1 MNTATKQVKDIV
13 TKEIKYVSK
22 LYPYSIKKFF
32 NPELIYSHNI
42 LAFIDY
48 NSASF
53 SNSYFYSKTFHH
65 KFIYL
70 MAGIELLAVGVSL
83 HSFNINDLMDLA
95 DNKKFTQKGEKYYTL
110 DLLFGDIFYS
120 RAAIYLLEYGDYL
133 IFNSILDSLKLA
145 HKSKLMLHQNIVET
159 VNTNLY
165 KDLAKDLASEIPKS
179 RLKNYEMQIE
189 ELFEENLSL
198 ILGINSLIKTSFII
212 GWGLFS
218 AREDPEIHY
227 RLINNFV
234 LLKAYNDLGSFFKLL
249 PDSFY
254 GIKQIKFIKDK
265 KSFIKSELDDIIA
278 TLKPEWLKS
287 NFKALEKLYL

>member
-1 MNTATKQVKDIV
+1 LNTATKQVKDIV

-65 KFIYL
+65 KFTYL

-145 HKSKLMLHQNIVET
+145 HKSKLMLHQNIVEIL
-159 VNTNLY
+159 NTNFY
-165 KDLAKDLASEIPKS
+165 KDLTIDLSGEIPKS

-249 PDSFY
+249 PDSSY
-254 GIKQIKFIKDK
+254 GMKQIKFIKDK

-287 NFKALEKLYL
+287 NFKTLEKLYL

>member
-1 MNTATKQVKDIV
+1 LNTATKQVKDIV
-13 TKEIKYVSK
+13 IKEIKYVSR
-22 LYPYSIKKFF
+22 LYPYNIKKFF
-32 NPELIYSHNI
+32 NPELIYCRNI
-42 LAFIDY
+42 LAFINY
-48 NSASF
+48 NSTSS

-65 KFIYL
+65 KFINL

-83 HSFNINDLMDLA
+83 HSFNINDLIDLA

-110 DLLFGDIFYS
+110 ELLFGDIFYS
-120 RAAIYLLEYGDYL
+120 KATIYLLEYGDYQ

-159 VNTNLY
+159 LNTNLY
-165 KDLAKDLASEIPKS
+165 KDLARDLTNEIPKS

-212 GWGLFS
+212 GWGLFL

-234 LLKAYNDLGSFFKLL
+234 LLKAYNDLDSFFNLL

-254 GIKQIKFIKDK
+254 GVKQIKFIKDK
-265 KSFIKSELDDIIA
+265 KSFIKSELNDIIA

>member
-1 MNTATKQVKDIV
+1 MNTATKQVKEIV

-165 KDLAKDLASEIPKS
+165 KDLTGDLAGEIPKS

-265 KSFIKSELDDIIA
+265 KSFIKSELDDIMA

>member
-1 MNTATKQVKDIV
+1 LNTATKQVKDIV
-13 TKEIKYVSK
+13 TKEIKYISK

-53 SNSYFYSKTFHH
+53 SNSYFYSKTSYH

-165 KDLAKDLASEIPKS
+165 KDLTKDLASEIPKS

-265 KSFIKSELDDIIA
+265 KSFIKSELNDIIA

>member
-1 MNTATKQVKDIV
+1 
-13 TKEIKYVSK
+13 
-22 LYPYSIKKFF
+22 
-32 NPELIYSHNI
+32 
-42 LAFIDY
+42 
-48 NSASF
+48 
-53 SNSYFYSKTFHH
+53 
-65 KFIYL
+65 

-83 HSFNINDLMDLA
+83 HSFNINDLIDLA

-110 DLLFGDIFYS
+110 ELLFGDIFYS
-120 RAAIYLLEYGDYL
+120 KATIYLLEYGDYQ

-159 VNTNLY
+159 LNTNLY
-165 KDLAKDLASEIPKS
+165 KDLARDLTNEIPKS

-212 GWGLFS
+212 GWGLFL

-234 LLKAYNDLGSFFKLL
+234 LLKAYNDLDSFFNLL

-254 GIKQIKFIKDK
+254 GVKQIKFIKDK
-265 KSFIKSELDDIIA
+265 KSFIKSELNDIIA

>member
-1 MNTATKQVKDIV
+1 LNTATKQVKEIV

-133 IFNSILDSLKLA
+133 VFNSILDSLKLA
-145 HKSKLMLHQNIVET
+145 HKSKLMLHQNIVEI

-165 KDLAKDLASEIPKS
+165 KDLTKDLASEIPKS

-218 AREDPEIHY
+218 ASEDPEIHY

-265 KSFIKSELDDIIA
+265 KNFIKSELDDIMA

-287 NFKALEKLYL
+287 NFKALEKLYI

>member
-1 MNTATKQVKDIV
+1 
-13 TKEIKYVSK
+13 
-22 LYPYSIKKFF
+22 
-32 NPELIYSHNI
+32 
-42 LAFIDY
+42 
-48 NSASF
+48 
-53 SNSYFYSKTFHH
+53 
-65 KFIYL
+65 
-70 MAGIELLAVGVSL
+70 MAGIELLAVGVNL
-83 HSFNINDLMDLA
+83 HSFNINDLMNLA

-145 HKSKLMLHQNIVET
+145 HKSKLMLHQNIVEI

-165 KDLAKDLASEIPKS
+165 KDLTKDITKDLASEIPKS

>member
-1 MNTATKQVKDIV
+1 LNTATKQVKDIV
-13 TKEIKYVSK
+13 TKEIKYISK

-70 MAGIELLAVGVSL
+70 MAGIELLAVGVNL

-165 KDLAKDLASEIPKS
+165 KDLAKNLASEIPKS

-265 KSFIKSELDDIIA
+265 KSFIKSKLDDIIA

>member
-1 MNTATKQVKDIV
+1 LNTATKQVKDIV

-48 NSASF
+48 NSAGF

-70 MAGIELLAVGVSL
+70 MSGIELLAVGVNL

-95 DNKKFTQKGEKYYTL
+95 DNKKFAQKGEKYYTL

-145 HKSKLMLHQNIVET
+145 HKSKLMLHQNIVEI

-165 KDLAKDLASEIPKS
+165 KDLTKDFAGEIPKS

-249 PDSFY
+249 PDSSY
-254 GIKQIKFIKDK
+254 GMKQIKFIKDK

-287 NFKALEKLYL
+287 NFKTLEKLYL